1 MVINQAC
8 LELNQTWIESGVS
21 EDAVSGHIQLL
32 IPGETACF
40 ECAPPLVVA
49 SGIDEKTLKREGVCA
64 ASLPTTMGIVAGF
77 LVQNSLK
84 FLLNFGTVTRYLGYS
99 ALKDFFPNYEMKPNP
114 GCTNGQCC
122 RAQERR
128 QAFLQSAEGRRLL
141 EAQREAERAKSE
153 QPVVHEDNEWGI
165 VVEGGDAGFSG
176 GDGAAAGGAA
186 GGEAL
191 PAGLQFAMPRVRGAP
206 LCESLL
212 FGKGVGAPVA
222 AGGRLKHPAAALPQA
237 HTLDKETL
245 AAAAVGTTDASLED
259 LMVRLIPGSLPHVPT
274 PPAGGKIAAGQD
286 LTHACVFPR
295 AQAQLQSSLGK

>member
-84 FLLNFGTVTRYLGYS
+84 YLLNFGTVTRYLGYS

-114 GCTNGQCC
+114 SCSNGQCC
-122 RAQERR
+122 KAQARFE
-128 QAFLQSAEGRRLL
+128 AFQSSEEGRKLR
-141 EAQREAERAKSE
+141 EAKREAERAKNE

-165 VVEGGDAGFSG
+165 TVEGGDAGASG
-176 GDGAAAGGAA
+176 ADAAGGAGGAA
-186 GGEAL
+186 GEAL
-191 PAGLQFAMPRVRGAP
+191 PTGLQFAMPKARPTHCLCAP
-206 LCESLL
+206 ASRRARLCGCLEWSHCCRLRLL
-212 FGKGVGAPVA
+212 SCVCIR
-222 AGGRLKHPAAALPQA
+222 RL
-237 HTLDKETL
+237 
-245 AAAAVGTTDASLED
+245 
-259 LMVRLIPGSLPHVPT
+259 R
-274 PPAGGKIAAGQD
+274 
-286 LTHACVFPR
+286 R
-295 AQAQLQSSLGK
+295 